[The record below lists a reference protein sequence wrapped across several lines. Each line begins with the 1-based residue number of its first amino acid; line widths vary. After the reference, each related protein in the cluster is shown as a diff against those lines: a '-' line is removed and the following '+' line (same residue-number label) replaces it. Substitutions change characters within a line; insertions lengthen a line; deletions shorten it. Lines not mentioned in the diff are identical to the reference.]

1 MSLEVT
7 IPILQAGQ
15 TAAELASLN
24 PIGFERQL
32 VFETDTLKAKL
43 LDGVTAYNSLPYLF
57 INSSVVWGGIGG
69 TLSNQTDLQ
78 NALNAKQATLVNQIN
93 IKSINGNSLLG
104 SGDLSITTD
113 LSAYLTIAS
122 AASTYATIAS
132 LSSYLTTA
140 AAASTYVPYTGAT
153 QDVNLGEFELKAG
166 QIEYD
171 QTPTGA
177 AGVAITRWNDSI
189 GTLETTLKGG
199 NVVLKHGRDLF
210 ERVVNKTGI
219 QLTKAAYQAVRVSTA
234 QGQRLGVALAQAN
247 NDNNSADTI
256 GLVVETIDNNQEG
269 MIYVVGEIDGINT
282 TGSLQSET
290 WADGDVLYLSP
301 TTAGRIT
308 NVKPVAP
315 QHLVVIGY
323 VVYAHANQGKIYVK
337 VMNGFELGELHDV
350 DTTGATNGQ
359 VLKYNGTIW
368 TAQTDLNSGVWGSI
382 TGTLSSQT
390 DLQSALDGK
399 VDENAAITGATKTK
413 ITYDAKGLVTSGA
426 DATTADIAA
435 STNKNYV
442 TDAQLTVIG
451 NTSGTNS
458 GNQTL
463 ANTSDATSHTVT
475 LSATGGSVQLVEGSG
490 ITLTTTGTAA
500 DGIIT
505 IASSGGGSSFA
516 DNVFEIYDNTDN
528 TKKLAFEAS
537 GITTGTTRTLTIPNA
552 SGTIALTSDLASYV
566 PYTGATTSVNLGA
579 NNLTATVGTFTGNLV
594 VDTNTLFVDA
604 ANNRVGIGT
613 ATPSFPLDI
622 ISTATNQLVV
632 QSTGTA
638 IDSRASMLFSNNRAS
653 FASVAAFLYG
663 NTTNTSSKLG
673 QTMADKFFVIADGAN
688 NLGMAIGTN
697 GNVPLFLATNNS
709 TRLTVTGGG
718 LLAFGTGITSA
729 FPALKR
735 NSTELQVRLAD
746 DSAFAPL
753 ISGRFEANQPNITI
767 NNIATAITNGS
778 FIGANLGGQQFG
790 LLIGVDQ
797 SGFSYIQGRY
807 LSAADHIR
815 IQEFGSGI
823 SVGSATGDGYI
834 AIGRTSQLAS
844 SRLGISVAPTASAN
858 YGLVS
863 LGSGAFDGATSGFFT
878 GVAAGTA
885 IAVNLAS
892 GGTSDLLNMQVAGV
906 GRFKISS
913 AGKPTYD
920 STITA
925 GGTTGNQTIN
935 KPSGTVNIA
944 AAGTTVTVTNS
955 LVSTSSIVI
964 AVVRTNDSTAYI
976 KNVVPSAGSFVI
988 TLGAAATAEVSIGF
1002 IVNN

>member
-199 NVVLKHGRDLF
+199 YVVLKHGRDLF